1 MMGSNRMFFRSILR
15 ACDVLLIVLA
25 LSWMAVCL
33 GDERTQEAIPVAIAT
48 VRSLPLPIQGASR
61 SSAADAAVT
70 VQGIVTW
77 LTRGEATL
85 DYCVVQDETA
95 GIWVNV
101 NLARMRG
108 AWRGNEE
115 EWKWLTPGMEVEVTG
130 RTDFSGYA
138 PMIIPHAIRILRDG
152 LVRPLPQPREASVET
167 LLAGADDSQRVV
179 VEGILRGYRDEG
191 TRWVLVLAGKFG
203 RFMAIIPK
211 ASMPSQPSDLVD
223 GTLRIVGVAGSRFTT
238 RGQFV
243 SPSILISDHADL
255 SVVDPPQS
263 EPFDAPVVALEG
275 IARFQPTAIS
285 SHRIRTEGVV
295 THAIPGQAIYLQ
307 RGAIGVRVETQS
319 KESFVPGDVV
329 EVSGFIDRSRV
340 TADVSAAAAIVEAV
354 VRRLRTTTPPTPLP
368 VQPDD
373 IVTLNRDARRYGLLA
388 EPGDYDGCLIAFP
401 ARLVEMQRTA
411 EGGALLLVAGKST
424 LAAVLPRDMYE
435 ALAAIGVGSELAVR
449 GIVQCDLHAPASVRP
464 IWHHPSVERMTILPR
479 TAADITV
486 LAKPSWWS
494 PQRLRVLLGSVATTL
509 VGALVWV
516 WLLRR
521 QVAMTTHRLAAEM
534 RSRRDANVEY
544 QATIGERNRLAAN
557 LHDTLLQT
565 LGGIGYQLD
574 ACEAGGL
581 LKPDGPRLHFD
592 VARRMVNHA
601 NGELQR
607 SVWAMRSLP
616 ISEQSLSQSLRIL
629 AARLGEGH
637 SAAITV
643 ENSAGLDDAPAV
655 AAGQILL
662 IVQEA
667 ITNALRH
674 GRPKSIRVTVE
685 AKADDDAI
693 HVIVRDDG
701 AGFEMGEQR
710 GTESGHFGI
719 HGMRERAERLGGS
732 LRIESRPG
740 EGTTVHAVVTRRA
753 YDNELTE
760 TEES

>member
-1 MMGSNRMFFRSILR
+1 MIAPLR
-15 ACDVLLIVLA
+15 HRGRFVLSLVVA
-25 LSWMAVCL
+25 SSWIAATVC
-33 GDERTQEAIPVAIAT
+33 GEEADATTPVAIVE
-48 VRSLPLPIQGASR
+48 VRALPLTIQGASR
-61 SSAADAAVT
+61 GAVEEDAVI
-70 VQGIVTW
+70 VHGVVTW
-77 LTRGEATL
+77 LTRGEETL
-85 DYCVVQDETA
+85 DYCVVQDDTA

-101 NLARMRG
+101 NMARLRG
-108 AWRGNEE
+108 AWRGSEE
-115 EWKWLTPGMEVEVTG
+115 EWKRLSPGMEVEITG
-130 RTDFSGYA
+130 RTDSSGYA
-138 PMIIPHAIRILRDG
+138 PMIIPHTIRILRDG
-152 LVRPLPQPREASVET
+152 LLQPLPKPSAATADT
-167 LLAGADDSQRVV
+167 LFAGSDDSQRVEV
-179 VEGILRGYRDEG
+179 DGILQGYRDEG
-191 TRWVLVLAGKFG
+191 TRWVLVLSGTFD

-211 ASMPSQPSDLVD
+211 ASMPSPPDDLVD
-223 GTLRIVGVAGSRFTT
+223 GTLRLVGVAASRFTT

-243 SPSILISDHADL
+243 SPSILLNDRTDL
-255 SVVDPPQS
+255 SVVELPHG
-263 EPFDAPVVALEG
+263 EPFTAPYVLLEG

-285 SHRIRTEGVV
+285 PHRIRTEGVV
-295 THAIPGQAIYLQ
+295 THAIPGQAMYLQ

-319 KESFVPGDVV
+319 KDSFVPGDVV
-329 EVSGFIDRSRV
+329 EVSGFIDRTRV

-354 VRRLRTTTPPTPLP
+354 VRRLRATTPPTPLP

-435 ALAAIGVGSELAVR
+435 ALEAIEVGSELAVR

-479 TAADITV
+479 SAADITV
-486 LAKPSWWS
+486 LARPSWWNS
-494 PQRLRVLLGSVATTL
+494 QRLRVLLSSVAATL
-509 VGALVWV
+509 AGALVWV
-516 WLLRR
+516 WLLRL
-521 QVAMTTHRLAAEM
+521 QVAATTRRLTAEM
-534 RSRRDANVEY
+534 RSRRDAAVEY

-601 NGELQR
+601 TGELQR

-616 ISEQSLSQSLRIL
+616 IPDRSLSQSLRIL

-637 SAAITV
+637 AADITV
-643 ENSAGLDDAPAV
+643 QASADADDAPAIV
-655 AAGQILL
+655 AGQILL

-674 GRPKSIRVTVE
+674 GRPQSIRVTVE
-685 AKADDDAI
+685 SKAGDDTL
-693 HVIVRDDG
+693 HVVVRDDG
-701 AGFEMGEQR
+701 AGFEIGEQR
-710 GTESGHFGI
+710 GTESGHFGM

-732 LRIESRPG
+732 VRIESRPG
-740 EGTTVHAVVTRRA
+740 AGTTVHAVVARRA
-753 YDNELTE
+753 YDDKLTE
-760 TEES
+760 TGES